1 MKTRNLLPVFFAILA
16 AASLAQQISQQT
28 TAVCPLAEG
37 GEPDDRA
44 SARVLYWDP
53 KLDQSAGQL
62 AIDYGRPAWQ
72 KKYEDSATFDG
83 MTKGKVW
90 RMGSNFWTSL
100 DTSLPL
106 KISGKSVTPGYYFL
120 GLARSADGTKW
131 SLAFIDPAKVRAA
144 RGDAFEMERAKVEFE
159 APVTVETATSIV
171 DKLTITFTYKKET
184 PTKVSLNIAWGNFLA
199 QAPVDVDVTLAK

>member
-90 RMGSNFWTSL
+90 RMGSNFWTIL

>member
-1 MKTRNLLPVFFAILA
+1 MKTRYLLPVFFATLVA
-16 AASLAQQISQQT
+16 SSLAQEKPNEA

-37 GEPDDRA
+37 GQPDDRA

-53 KLDQSAGQL
+53 KLDHSAGQL

-72 KKYEDSATFDG
+72 EKYEDAATFDA

-90 RMGSNFWTSL
+90 RMGSNFWTLL

-106 KISGKSVTPGYYFL
+106 KISGKSVSPGYYFL
-120 GLARSADGTKW
+120 GLARSPDGAKW
-131 SLAFIDPAKVRAA
+131 TLAFIDPAKARAA

-159 APVTVETATSIV
+159 APVTVEKATSIV

-184 PTKVSLNIAWGNFLA
+184 PTKVTLNIAWGNFLA
-199 QAPVDVDVTLAK
+199 KAPVDVDVALAK

>member
-1 MKTRNLLPVFFAILA
+1 MTTRYLLPVFLA
-16 AASLAQQISQQT
+16 ALVSSSLAQQNPEQA
-28 TAVCPLAEG
+28 TALCPLAEG

-53 KLDQSAGQL
+53 KLDHSAGQL

-72 KKYEDSATFDG
+72 KKYEDPATFDG

-90 RMGSNFWTSL
+90 RMGSNFWTLL

-106 KISGKSVTPGYYFL
+106 KISGKAVSPGYYFI

-144 RGDAFEMERAKVEFE
+144 RGDAFEMQRAKVEFE
-159 APVTVETATSIV
+159 APVTVEKAASIV

-184 PTKVSLNIAWGNFLA
+184 PTNVTLNIAWGNFLA
-199 QAPVDVDVTLAK
+199 KAPVDAEVTLAK